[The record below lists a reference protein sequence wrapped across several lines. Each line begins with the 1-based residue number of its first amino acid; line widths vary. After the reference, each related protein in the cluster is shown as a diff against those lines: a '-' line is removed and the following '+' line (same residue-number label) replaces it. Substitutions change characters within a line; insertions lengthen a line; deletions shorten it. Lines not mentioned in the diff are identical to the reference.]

1 MKILYVTTISNTV
14 NAFLIPHI
22 QLLVEQGHQVDMA
35 FNIVQEVNP
44 ELIKMGCKIHNIEFQ
59 RSPLDRKNY
68 LAYKNLK
75 KLIQN
80 EGYDLIHT
88 HTPVASACVRLACR
102 KMQGVK
108 VIYTAHGFHFF
119 KGAPLINWLVYYPIE
134 KYLAKYT
141 DILITINKED
151 YNRAKSSFKADR
163 VVYIPGVGLDTQ
175 RFDTILVDKSSK
187 RKELGLPEDA
197 IIILSVGE
205 LNKNKNHETVIRAVA
220 KLNNPAIYYV
230 ICGRGPL
237 EDNLRRLSKELGLE
251 NRVKLLGYRKD
262 IIEICK
268 TAEIFVF
275 PSFREGLS
283 VALMEAMA
291 CGLPVICSD
300 IRGNRDLMEN
310 SESGQLVKPNDF
322 EEFAKSINKVLM
334 CNENRIDV
342 NNKVAIKAF
351 DIRNIVQR
359 MQEIYSQVQLD
370 KASNKI
376 LTKEKDYREGEV

>member
-22 QLLVEQGHQVDMA
+22 KLLVEQGHQVDIA
-35 FNIVQEVNP
+35 SNLIQEVNP
-44 ELIKMGCKIHNIEFQ
+44 ELINMGCKIHNVEFQ

-88 HTPVASACVRLACR
+88 HTPVASACVRFACR
-102 KMQGVK
+102 KMKNVK
-108 VIYTAHGFHFF
+108 VVYTAHGFHFF
-119 KGAPLINWLVYYPIE
+119 KGAPFINWLAYYPVE
-134 KYLAKYT
+134 RYLAKYT
-141 DILITINKED
+141 DVLITINKED
-151 YNRAKSSFKADR
+151 YDRAKGSFKAGR

-175 RFDTILVDKSSK
+175 RFDTISVDELSK
-187 RKELGLPEDA
+187 RKELGIPEKA
-197 IIILSVGE
+197 MVILSVGE

-237 EDNLRRLSKELGLE
+237 ENNLRRLSKELGLE
-251 NRVKLLGYRKD
+251 DRVKLLGYRKD

-268 TAEIFVF
+268 VVEIFVF

-300 IRGNRDLMEN
+300 IRGNRDLIEN
-310 SESGQLVKPNDF
+310 NKGGQLVKPNDID
-322 EEFAKSINKVLM
+322 EFAKNINKVLLG
-334 CNENRIDV
+334 NENSMAM
-342 NNKVAIKAF
+342 NNKEAIKAF
-351 DIRNIVQR
+351 DVRSIVQR
-359 MQEIYSQVQLD
+359 LQEIYSQVQSD
-370 KASNKI
+370 KASNEFS
-376 LTKEKDYREGEV
+376 TKE

>member
-35 FNIVQEVNP
+35 FNIMQEVNP

-251 NRVKLLGYRKD
+251 NRVKLLGYRED

-334 CNENRIDV
+334 CNDNRIDM
-342 NNKVAIKAF
+342 NDKEAIKAF

-376 LTKEKDYREGEV
+376 STKEKDYREGEV

>member
-14 NAFLIPHI
+14 NTFLIPHI

-75 KLIQN
+75 KLIKN

-88 HTPVASACVRLACR
+88 HTPVASACVRLACK

-134 KYLAKYT
+134 KCLAKYT

-175 RFDTILVDKSSK
+175 RFDTILVDKSLK

-197 IIILSVGE
+197 VIILSVGE
-205 LNKNKNHETVIRAVA
+205 LNKNKNHETVIRALA

-237 EDNLRRLSKELGLE
+237 EDNLRSLSKELGLE

-268 TAEIFVF
+268 AAEIFVF

-334 CNENRIDV
+334 CNGNRIDV
-342 NNKVAIKAF
+342 NNKEAIKAF

-370 KASNKI
+370 KTSNEI
-376 LTKEKDYREGEV
+376 LTKDKDYREGEV